1 MAGRTSQATRSR
13 AARQRAA
20 AARRRQLT
28 SSGFGL
34 VGRLFAGLWMAIAH
48 GLGWIVR
55 GIGRQAATARELDP
69 EHRRDGGGLALIGL
83 ALLTAVAVWGNS
95 GGPVGHAMSTA
106 TRLFLGSIA
115 AALPVLFVVG
125 AVRLMREP
133 AEPEHRGRAVVGW
146 GAIFIGVAGLLD
158 LGFGQPVKVEAMSK
172 AGGLLGRLSGGLL
185 AREVT
190 AWVAVPVLVLLALFG
205 LLVVTATPINKIPQ
219 RLAELRDLALGR
231 EPEPS
236 TMDDEEVE
244 PEEEPAPR
252 RRPSRRRQAALAEP
266 EPEDAEPEE
275 FHETVVL
282 PKKKPAAPK
291 RPPPDHS
298 PLPTRAEQLALTDAD
313 YKLPPP
319 QLLGSGDA

>member
-146 GAIFIGVAGLLD
+146 SAIFVGVAGLLH
-158 LGFGQPVKVEAMSK
+158 LGFGQPVKVEAMP
-172 AGGLLGRLSGGLL
+172 
-185 AREVT
+185 AR
-190 AWVAVPVLVLLALFG
+190 
-205 LLVVTATPINKIPQ
+205 
-219 RLAELRDLALGR
+219 
-231 EPEPS
+231 
-236 TMDDEEVE
+236 
-244 PEEEPAPR
+244 
-252 RRPSRRRQAALAEP
+252 
-266 EPEDAEPEE
+266 
-275 FHETVVL
+275 
-282 PKKKPAAPK
+282 
-291 RPPPDHS
+291 
-298 PLPTRAEQLALTDAD
+298 
-313 YKLPPP
+313 
-319 QLLGSGDA
+319 